1 VAVFAGDNDGGWDGP
16 GGLVFYGQLV
26 RDAAFDALGN
36 LYVLVHD
43 FNFDRGWIR
52 KIRPNGMVTTLAG
65 AFNYDDPTRY
75 RDGPSDQAAFNIP
88 YGLCVGPRGTVYVAD
103 TGNNVIRKVVQLDW
117 DDDGILDAQEGGAS
131 PYIVGVDDRRV
142 DTDGDGFNNAA
153 EFLAG
158 TDPLDAASSLRL
170 NLKLTAPDVATV
182 GWPTVAGRTYQ
193 IQRSSDLLNWQN
205 EGAEIIGSGGVVWFT
220 NALSQ
225 ADEQSFYRVSV
236 RSSE

>member
-1 VAVFAGDNDGGWDGP
+1 
-16 GGLVFYGQLV
+16 
-26 RDAAFDALGN
+26 
-36 LYVLVHD
+36 
-43 FNFDRGWIR
+43 
-52 KIRPNGMVTTLAG
+52 
-65 AFNYDDPTRY
+65 
-75 RDGPSDQAAFNIP
+75 
-88 YGLCVGPRGTVYVAD
+88 
-103 TGNNVIRKVVQLDW
+103 LDW
-117 DDDGILDAQEGGAS
+117 DVDGILDAQEGGAS